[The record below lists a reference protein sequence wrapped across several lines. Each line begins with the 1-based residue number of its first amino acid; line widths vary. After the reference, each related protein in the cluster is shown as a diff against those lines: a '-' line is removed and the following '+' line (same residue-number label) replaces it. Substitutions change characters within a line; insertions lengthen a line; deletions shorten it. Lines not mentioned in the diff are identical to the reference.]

1 MIALAGKEEKDLIY
15 FEQNATIKRAQ
26 ESVSGMQAWS
36 ILEHYVMEFVASN
49 DWCISSTYGVDVHQI
64 SDFQKLS
71 NRPVTVRVTRHP
83 TSEEHGHLHK
93 QIQARPRLNTK
104 SLTVSKG
111 CHTSGFACGFYNV
124 GPCINWLLPICG
136 LFGWR
141 VHVGCKVSNLAENRD
156 ILRRASA
163 KQKPKGNS
171 KMYSH

>member
-83 TSEEHGHLHK
+83 TSEEHATKLGIK
-93 QIQARPRLNTK
+93 ALNEAPSFIKNMNKAWRNENTGLRNK
-104 SLTVSKG
+104 
-111 CHTSGFACGFYNV
+111 
-124 GPCINWLLPICG
+124 IN
-136 LFGWR
+136 
-141 VHVGCKVSNLAENRD
+141 E
-156 ILRRASA
+156 
-163 KQKPKGNS
+163 
-171 KMYSH
+171 